1 MRSDKWMVDRQIDRS
16 NNTIV
21 LHMNAIYF
29 DSSNN

>member
-1 MRSDKWMVDRQIDRS
+1 MRSDKCMVDRQID
-16 NNTIV
+16 NTIV

>member
-1 MRSDKWMVDRQIDRS
+1 MGSDKWMVDRHIDRG

-29 DSSNN
+29 DSSNT